1 MIIFGKEWNYGKVL
15 RHFVSHFLIFFPGW
29 VLVEGQI
36 AGRHNWVLSWIKKS
50 VDSFFVSTAGGRWS
64 IGWNML

>member
-1 MIIFGKEWNYGKVL
+1 MELWKGTQLTFCISLSDNS
-15 RHFVSHFLIFFPGW
+15 VSSLDE